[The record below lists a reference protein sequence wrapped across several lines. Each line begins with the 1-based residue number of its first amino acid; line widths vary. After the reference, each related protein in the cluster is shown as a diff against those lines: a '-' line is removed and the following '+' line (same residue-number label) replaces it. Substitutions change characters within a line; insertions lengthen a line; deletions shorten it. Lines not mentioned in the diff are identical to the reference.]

1 MYAVQPPV
9 PLFCPPVPLL
19 FLLFLI
25 ALSFHPFYALP
36 SPTPDEKR
44 ENESENERERE
55 SVIQLFLLTADVI
68 LGSRIGPRAFANGQ
82 LFIGQFGSIRGNSR
96 DLAKVI
102 VTDLNSIS
110 LRSRYLYL
118 FLLEK
123 L

>member
-1 MYAVQPPV
+1 MR
-9 PLFCPPVPLL
+9 
-19 FLLFLI
+19 
-25 ALSFHPFYALP
+25 
-36 SPTPDEKR
+36 K
-44 ENESENERERE
+44 RE